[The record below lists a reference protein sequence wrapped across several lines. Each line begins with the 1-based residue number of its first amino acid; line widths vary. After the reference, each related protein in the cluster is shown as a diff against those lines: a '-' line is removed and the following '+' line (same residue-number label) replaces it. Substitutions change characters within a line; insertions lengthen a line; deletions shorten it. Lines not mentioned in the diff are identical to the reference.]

1 MDARAAAERA
11 EKAIKDQQLETPF
24 IPVNMVKAIL
34 AEFAPLLAAQ
44 DAECERLK
52 AAYET
57 QCSGVMSNL
66 QRINNLQY
74 ERDRLVA
81 EADMLRSM
89 IHKGLEDRDRLAAEV
104 AELRRDA
111 ERYLALLDQCE
122 SVFRTQFIDLGD
134 CEAFKAAEQIRAVL
148 DAALAAQKT

>member
-1 MDARAAAERA
+1 MDARQAAELIAKELDMKFSIESTVA
-11 EKAIKDQQLETPF
+11 EAI
-24 IPVNMVKAIL
+24 AIEL
-34 AEFAPLLAAQ
+34 APLLAAKDQ
-44 DAECERLK
+44 QID
-52 AAYET
+52 
-57 QCSGVMSNL
+57 Q
-66 QRINNLQY
+66 
-74 ERDRLVA
+74 
-81 EADMLRSM
+81 LRSM
-89 IHKGLEDRDRLAAEV
+89 IQTGLADRDRLAAEVKEWTKSTIDGIRDYQKLLQEHSRWLGAIQRTDDLEQQV